1 MRRQFGLDQDIPNDF
16 FAIMKSPTSVWLFL
30 RHTTFEFW
38 SRRFTTVTILGSQ
51 RKGICI
57 TAMHGY

>member
-16 FAIMKSPTSVWLFL
+16 SAIMESPTSIRLFL
-30 RHTTFEFW
+30 RHIAFEFW
-38 SRRFTTVTILGSQ
+38 SRHFITVTTLGSQ
-51 RKGICI
+51 REGICT